1 MSEVIRHEFLGGL
14 GQSHHIT
21 QVDDCPVCRLEAAN
35 AAKDRALGKI
45 ARGNWALFSI
55 DEIKRIARAALSS
68 AGEGWVRREVLAQK
82 IEALGAVV
90 FAEDDKEREM
100 LAKCVVLTVIRNAPV
115 DTALAALEKGK

>member
-1 MSEVIRHEFLGGL
+1 MSPENKP
-14 GQSHHIT
+14 
-21 QVDDCPVCRLEAAN
+21 CAAC
-35 AAKDRALGKI
+35 AAKDAALEDMVAI
-45 ARGNWALFSI
+45 AA
-55 DEIKRIARAALSS
+55 ARVIQFPADGYFRQLYDIGGAALSPS

-115 DTALAALEKGK
+115 DAALDALKKGK